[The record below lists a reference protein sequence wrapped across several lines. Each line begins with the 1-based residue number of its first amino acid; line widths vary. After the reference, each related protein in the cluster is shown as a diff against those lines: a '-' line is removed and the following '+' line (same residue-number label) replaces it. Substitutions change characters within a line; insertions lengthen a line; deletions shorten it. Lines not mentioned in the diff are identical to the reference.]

1 MFQDIISWVSGK
13 VKKNRFRYSPA
24 LSWLRYGVLAVFVV
38 ALVAG
43 AVSLAALI
51 APYSAYGRI
60 VSNLLTPLYQ
70 WGNNV
75 LVLWAERVDSYAF
88 YSVDV
93 WMKGLST
100 FAVAVGTVI
109 VLFILAWRG
118 GRTYCNTICPVG
130 TVLGFLS
137 RYSYFKPVI
146 DTSKCNG
153 CGLCATKCK
162 AACIH
167 SKEHAI
173 DYSRCVDCFDCLG
186 ACKQKALV
194 YAPASKGQQRSSAT
208 EKQPVAT
215 ESSSVAADSSKRR
228 FLLAG
233 LATAGAAPTL
243 LTKAQESIATMEGK
257 KAYKKENPITPP
269 GSVSQKRFQ
278 QHCTSCHLCVS
289 K

>member
-1 MFQDIISWVSGK
+1 MLFFTAESLLFLDFTGTVHGWFGWMAKIQFLPAVLALNVGVVIALVLLTLLLGRVYCSVICPLGVFQDIISWVSGK

-43 AVSLAALI
+43 VVSLAALI

-153 CGLCATKCK
+153 CGLCARNCK
-162 AACIH
+162 SSCINPEAH
-167 SKEHAI
+167 EI
-173 DYSRCVDCFDCLG
+173 DYSRCVACMDCLG
-186 ACKQKALV
+186 KCRQGAIKYV
-194 YAPASKGQQRSSAT
+194 SGQ
-208 EKQPVAT
+208 
-215 ESSSVAADSSKRR
+215 
-228 FLLAG
+228 
-233 LATAGAAPTL
+233 
-243 LTKAQESIATMEGK
+243 
-257 KAYKKENPITPP
+257 
-269 GSVSQKRFQ
+269 
-278 QHCTSCHLCVS
+278 TS
-289 K
+289 